1 MREADRGPLLAL
13 ARKAMAGKGAAAAGP
28 LARLGFT
35 DPEQAG
41 LILDRL
47 REAADPASS
56 PRKPRRRSPATPAEP
71 SSAPPPEVLVSASV
85 CGRPDQA
92 LRHFER
98 FAHAGGAPSALY
110 RRLADSGPL
119 CDRLLA
125 LLGHSALL
133 TDILVR
139 DPEYLHWLLEETPF
153 LTRSLDR
160 RRLSASLHRDF
171 DLGTPGGTGLDQ
183 LRRAQRREL
192 LRLGA
197 SEILGLKDVAR
208 IGAEL
213 AWLADFVLETV
224 LETLTR
230 QLEERYGVPRDS
242 RGRRARFCVVALGK
256 YGGEEL
262 NFSSDVDLL
271 FVYDGEGTAA
281 AEGRQPIDIY
291 EFFTRLGEAL
301 IRELTRVTGEGSL
314 YRVDMRL
321 RPDGLRG
328 PLVRSMRSYW
338 VHYETRGELWER
350 QMLIKAR
357 RAAGSVR
364 LWKQFQQMLAS
375 FVYPGRLEE
384 APQREIR
391 HVKQRIEAKVVK
403 SRNPENIKLRPGGIR
418 DIEFVVQCLQL
429 IGGGANRRAR
439 APNTLEAIS
448 RLRAAATLS
457 ASEARDL
464 RAAYRFFRRLENLLQ
479 IESDRA
485 VYEVPDSPAAR
496 TGLAAALDLDDA
508 AALDGDIQGHLTR
521 VRAIYDDV
529 FFAEPAAD
537 GEDLDWL
544 TADPAAIEGR
554 LGALGFDAPEEAR
567 QMLAEMSSEPM
578 MTELARRN
586 FGTTIPGVLAAL
598 GASPDPLH
606 ALVRLR
612 SVISAYGAP
621 GIFLQLLESN
631 PEFRRMLIAICGASQ
646 YLTDL
651 VVRDPA
657 LLDRLVTPV
666 LSAGGE
672 APEGRA
678 LDLGTAARYRNRE
691 LLRIGAEDLLG
702 LSTPEDTFLQLS
714 DLADGMV
721 RIAFRH
727 AWRSC
732 VLRRGRPRSRRGA
745 EVGFACFAAGKY
757 GGRELN
763 FGSDLDLFF
772 VYGAAGQTGRSV
784 DNNEFFSE
792 LAQVFMQ
799 TLKQLSY
806 EVDARLRPEGRRAP
820 IAIDLAG
827 YRRYLKDRAIDWER
841 LALSRSRPVAGDPD
855 LCGKVQRA
863 IRGFLFRDPVDGD
876 RFEHLVDIHG
886 RLKES
891 VPPGSA
897 DIKRGRGGITDIEFI
912 AQILLI
918 TQGKTTPGL
927 AMSGTRPLLVRL
939 LENGLIGRDDG
950 QVLLPAYDR
959 FREVEKGFRM
969 MGNRPI
975 TALPGGPELE
985 RLARTLGAAD
995 GRALEQ
1001 ELMQLMDDT
1010 RGIFDSFV
1018 AAARAEPFSGRR
1030 RP

>member
-1 MREADRGPLLAL
+1 MRDADRGPLLAL
-13 ARKAMAGKGAAAAGP
+13 ARKAMAGKGAAGP
-28 LARLGFT
+28 LKRLGFT

-41 LILDRL
+41 RILDRL
-47 REAADPASS
+47 REAGDTGASQRR
-56 PRKPRRRSPATPAEP
+56 PRGRGKKPAE
-71 SSAPPPEVLVSASV
+71 SSSGPPPEVLVSASV
-85 CGRPDQA
+85 CGRPDRA

-98 FAHAGGAPSALY
+98 FANAGGAPFTLY
-110 RRLADSGPL
+110 RRLAGSGPL
-119 CDRLLA
+119 CDGLLA
-125 LLGHSALL
+125 LLGHSGLL

-139 DPEYLHWLLEETPF
+139 DPGYLYWLLEETPF
-153 LTRSLDR
+153 LSRALDR
-160 RRLSASLHRDF
+160 RRLGPGLRRDF
-171 DLGTPGGTGLDQ
+171 DLGAPGGAGLEQ

-197 SEILGLKDVAR
+197 AEILGLKDVAR

-213 AWLADFVLETV
+213 AWLADFVLDSV
-224 LETLTR
+224 LETVAR
-230 QLEERYGVPRDS
+230 QLEERYGVPRDQ

-281 AEGRQPIDIY
+281 VEGSQALDNY
-291 EFFTRLGEAL
+291 EFFTRLGETL

-364 LWKQFQQMLAS
+364 LWKQFRQMLVS
-375 FVYPGRLEE
+375 FVFPGRLEE

-391 HVKQRIEAKVVK
+391 HVKQRIEAKVEK
-403 SRNPENIKLRPGGIR
+403 SRSPGNIKLRPGGIR

-429 IGGGANRRAR
+429 IGGGADRRAR
-439 APNTLEAIS
+439 AGNTLEAIA
-448 RLRAAATLS
+448 RLRAAGTLS

-464 RAAYRFFRRLENLLQ
+464 RAAYRFLRRLENLLQ

-485 VYEVPDSPAAR
+485 VYQVPDSPAAR
-496 TGLAAALDLDDA
+496 TGLAAALDLDGP
-508 AALDGDIQGHLTR
+508 AALDEEIRNHLAR

-544 TADPAAIEGR
+544 TADPAAVEER
-554 LGALGFDAPEEAR
+554 LAALGFYDPEPAR
-567 QMLAEMSSEPM
+567 QVLAEMSSGPM

-586 FGTTIPGVLAAL
+586 FGAMIPGVLAAL
-598 GASPDPLH
+598 GASPDPLQ

-612 SVISAYGAP
+612 GVISAYGAP
-621 GIFLQLLESN
+621 GIFLQLLGSN
-631 PEFRRMLIAICGASQ
+631 AGFRRMLISICGASQ

-666 LSAGGE
+666 LPAGGA
-672 APEGRA
+672 APEGGA
-678 LDLGTAARYRNRE
+678 DLGAAARYRNRE

-702 LSTPEDTFLQLS
+702 LSNPEETFLQLS
-714 DLADGMV
+714 DLADSMV
-721 RIAFRH
+721 RTAFRH

-732 VLRRGRPRSRRGA
+732 VQRRGRPRSRRGA

-772 VYGAAGQTGRSV
+772 VYGAAGETGRSV
-784 DNNEFFSE
+784 DNNQFFSE

-799 TLKQLSY
+799 TLKEMSY

-827 YRRYLKDRAIDWER
+827 YRRYLKTRAIDWER
-841 LALSRSRPVAGDPD
+841 LALSRSRPVTGDPD

-863 IRGFLFRDPVDGD
+863 IRSFLFRDPVDGD
-876 RFEHLVDIHG
+876 RFERLVDIHG

-891 VPPGSA
+891 VQPGSV

-912 AQILLI
+912 AQMLLI
-918 TQGKTTPGL
+918 TRGKTTPGL

-939 LENGLIGRDDG
+939 LESGLIGRDDG
-950 QVLLPAYDR
+950 QILLPAYDR

-969 MGNRPI
+969 MGNRPV
-975 TALPGGPELE
+975 TALPAGAELE

-995 GRALEQ
+995 GGALEE
-1001 ELMQLMDDT
+1001 ELRQLMSDA
-1010 RGIFDSFV
+1010 REVFEGFV
-1018 AAARAEPFSGRR
+1018 AEGRAEPFSERKGR
-1030 RP
+1030 

>member
-1 MREADRGPLLAL
+1 MRDADRGPLLAL
-13 ARKAMAGKGAAAAGP
+13 ARKAMAGKGAAGA
-28 LARLGFT
+28 LKRLGFT

-47 REAADPASS
+47 REAADTGGSQRR
-56 PRKPRRRSPATPAEP
+56 PRGRGKKPAE
-71 SSAPPPEVLVSASV
+71 SSTGPPPEVLVSASV
-85 CGRPDQA
+85 CGRPDRA

-98 FAHAGGAPSALY
+98 FANAGGVPFTLY
-110 RRLADSGPL
+110 RRLAGSGPL
-119 CDRLLA
+119 CDGLLA

-133 TDILVR
+133 SDILVR
-139 DPEYLHWLLEETPF
+139 DPEYLYWLLEETPF
-153 LTRSLDR
+153 LSRSLDR
-160 RRLSASLHRDF
+160 RRLGPGLRRDF
-171 DLGTPGGTGLDQ
+171 DLGAPGGAGLEQ

-224 LETLTR
+224 LETVTR
-230 QLEERYGVPRDS
+230 QLEERYGVPRDH

-281 AEGRQPIDIY
+281 AEGSQPIDNY
-291 EFFTRLGEAL
+291 EFFTRLGETL
-301 IRELTRVTGEGSL
+301 IRELTRVTVDGSL

-364 LWKQFQQMLAS
+364 LWRQFRQMLVS
-375 FVYPGRLEE
+375 YVYPGRLEE

-391 HVKQRIEAKVVK
+391 HVKQRIEAKVEK
-403 SRNPENIKLRPGGIR
+403 SRSPENIKLRPGGIR
-418 DIEFVVQCLQL
+418 DIEFAVQCLQL
-429 IGGGANRRAR
+429 ISGGADRRAR
-439 APNTLEAIS
+439 SGNTLEAIG
-448 RLRAAATLS
+448 RLRAAGTLS

-464 RAAYRFFRRLENLLQ
+464 RAAYRFLRRLENLLQ

-485 VYEVPDSPAAR
+485 VYQVPDSPEAR
-496 TGLAAALDLDDA
+496 NGLAAALDLDGED
-508 AALDGDIQGHLTR
+508 ALDDEIQGHLAR

-529 FFAEPAAD
+529 FFAEPAAE

-544 TADPAAIEGR
+544 TADPEAIEER
-554 LGALGFDAPEEAR
+554 LGGLGFDAPEPAR
-567 QMLAEMSSEPM
+567 KILAEMSSEPM

-586 FGTTIPGVLAAL
+586 FGAMIPGVLAGL
-598 GASPDPLH
+598 GASPDPLQ

-612 SVISAYGAP
+612 GVISAYGAP
-621 GIFLQLLESN
+621 GIFLQLLGSN
-631 PEFRRMLIAICGASQ
+631 AEFRRMLISICGASQ

-666 LSAGGE
+666 LSAGGA
-672 APEGRA
+672 APEGGA
-678 LDLGTAARYRNRE
+678 PDLGAAARYRNRE

-702 LSTPEDTFLQLS
+702 LSNPEETFLQLS
-714 DLADGMV
+714 DLADSMV

-727 AWRSC
+727 AWRGC
-732 VLRRGRPRSRRGA
+732 VQRRGRPRSRRGA
-745 EVGFACFAAGKY
+745 EVGFACLAAGKY

-799 TLKQLSY
+799 TLKEMSY

-827 YRRYLKDRAIDWER
+827 YRRYLKTRAIDWER

-863 IRGFLFRDPVDGD
+863 IGTFLFRDPVDGD
-876 RFEHLVDIHG
+876 RFERLVDIHG

-891 VPPGSA
+891 VPPGSV

-918 TQGKTTPGL
+918 THGKTTPGL
-927 AMSGTRPLLVRL
+927 GVSGTRPRLVRL
-939 LENGLIGRDDG
+939 LESGLIGREDG

-975 TALPGGPELE
+975 TALPGGAELE

-995 GRALEQ
+995 GKALEE
-1001 ELMQLMDDT
+1001 ELKQLMSDT
-1010 RGIFDSFV
+1010 RKVFERFV
-1018 AAARAEPFSGRR
+1018 AAGKAEPFSERKGG
-1030 RP
+1030 

>member
-1 MREADRGPLLAL
+1 MREADRGQLLAL
-13 ARKAMAGKGAAAAGP
+13 ARKAMGGKGSAAAGP

-35 DPEQAG
+35 DPELAG
-41 LILDRL
+41 RILDRL
-47 REAADPASS
+47 RQAADPANS

-98 FAHAGGAPSALY
+98 FAHAGGTPSTLY

-224 LETLTR
+224 LETVTR
-230 QLEERYGVPRDS
+230 QLEDRYGVPRDS

-281 AEGRQPIDIY
+281 AEGRQPIDNY
-291 EFFTRLGEAL
+291 ELFTRLGEAL

-391 HVKQRIEAKVVK
+391 HVKQRIEAKVEK

-439 APNTLEAIS
+439 APNTS
-448 RLRAAATLS
+448 RRF
-457 ASEARDL
+457 RDCG
-464 RAAYRFFRRLENLLQ
+464 RRDPVGVRGPRPARRLPLL
-479 IESDRA
+479 
-485 VYEVPDSPAAR
+485 SPAREPPADR
-496 TGLAAALDLDDA
+496 VGPGGLRGPGLA
-508 AALDGDIQGHLTR
+508 GGPER
-521 VRAIYDDV
+521 S
-529 FFAEPAAD
+529 
-537 GEDLDWL
+537 
-544 TADPAAIEGR
+544 GR
-554 LGALGFDAPEEAR
+554 G
-567 QMLAEMSSEPM
+567 
-578 MTELARRN
+578 
-586 FGTTIPGVLAAL
+586 
-598 GASPDPLH
+598 
-606 ALVRLR
+606 
-612 SVISAYGAP
+612 
-621 GIFLQLLESN
+621 
-631 PEFRRMLIAICGASQ
+631 
-646 YLTDL
+646 
-651 VVRDPA
+651 
-657 LLDRLVTPV
+657 
-666 LSAGGE
+666 
-672 APEGRA
+672 
-678 LDLGTAARYRNRE
+678 
-691 LLRIGAEDLLG
+691 
-702 LSTPEDTFLQLS
+702 
-714 DLADGMV
+714 
-721 RIAFRH
+721 
-727 AWRSC
+727 
-732 VLRRGRPRSRRGA
+732 PRSRRRRRPRRRYPGPPDPR
-745 EVGFACFAAGKY
+745 AG
-757 GGRELN
+757 
-763 FGSDLDLFF
+763 DLRRRLF
-772 VYGAAGQTGRSV
+772 
-784 DNNEFFSE
+784 
-792 LAQVFMQ
+792 
-799 TLKQLSY
+799 
-806 EVDARLRPEGRRAP
+806 RRA
-820 IAIDLAG
+820 G
-827 YRRYLKDRAIDWER
+827 
-841 LALSRSRPVAGDPD
+841 
-855 LCGKVQRA
+855 
-863 IRGFLFRDPVDGD
+863 
-876 RFEHLVDIHG
+876 
-886 RLKES
+886 
-891 VPPGSA
+891 
-897 DIKRGRGGITDIEFI
+897 RGRGGSR
-912 AQILLI
+912 
-918 TQGKTTPGL
+918 L
-927 AMSGTRPLLVRL
+927 ADRGSRGHRGAARGP
-939 LENGLIGRDDG
+939 
-950 QVLLPAYDR
+950 R
-959 FREVEKGFRM
+959 FRC
-969 MGNRPI
+969 
-975 TALPGGPELE
+975 T
-985 RLARTLGAAD
+985 
-995 GRALEQ
+995 
-1001 ELMQLMDDT
+1001 
-1010 RGIFDSFV
+1010 
-1018 AAARAEPFSGRR
+1018 
-1030 RP
+1030 